1 MEAERVASA
10 STGISA
16 PGWPP
21 KMIRSRRDRCWWLLL
36 VLASVAAQP
45 VFGAAAVTPE
55 DELKSAVILTFLRYS
70 EWPGTAEPNQPL
82 TVGVLGRPGLAP
94 VLRRALEGKPVNN
107 RTIRVIELKSL
118 SDPQCCQVVYLA
130 TDKAS
135 EIQQALAS
143 ARSSHILT
151 IGEADRFLECG
162 GAVNLMVV
170 DGHMAFE
177 VNLSALEQSGVS
189 ISSKLLR
196 YGQVRGRPPA

>member
-1 MEAERVASA
+1 M
-10 STGISA
+10 
-16 PGWPP
+16 
-21 KMIRSRRDRCWWLLL
+21 L
-36 VLASVAAQP
+36 VLASMGSPP
-45 VFGAAAVTPE
+45 VFSSPATTPE

-70 EWPGTAEPNQPL
+70 EWPGRAAPDQPI

-118 SDPQCCQVVYLA
+118 SDPQCCQVLYLA

-135 EIQQALAS
+135 EIQQALTGARAS
-143 ARSSHILT
+143 RILT
-151 IGEADRFLECG
+151 IGEADRFLEYG

-177 VNLSALEQSGVS
+177 INMSALEKSGVS

>member
-1 MEAERVASA
+1 MEARQVPSA
-10 STGISA
+10 SIGISA
-16 PGWPP
+16 
-21 KMIRSRRDRCWWLLL
+21 MICALRARCWWLML
-36 VLASVAAQP
+36 VLASMASPP
-45 VFGAAAVTPE
+45 VFSSPATTPE

-70 EWPGTAEPNQPL
+70 EWPGHAAPDQPI

-118 SDPQCCQVVYLA
+118 SDPQCCQVLYLA
-130 TDKAS
+130 TDKAA
-135 EIQQALAS
+135 EIQQALTS
-143 ARSSHILT
+143 ARASRILT
-151 IGEADRFLECG
+151 IGEADRFLEYG

-177 VNLSALEQSGVS
+177 INLSALEKSGVS